1 MRDLVQ
7 KQKKGLINQGKNKLT
22 DLLGLGNTVKDS
34 AKTTPKDKATDKIKG
49 VLGGLFGQKKK
60 DTVKNKK
67 Q

>member
-34 AKTTPKDKATDKIKG
+34 TKITPKDKATDKIKG
-49 VLGGLFGQKKK
+49 VLGGLFGKKKK